1 MPTPYG
7 SRGGMAFSAEE
18 LRVLR
23 SALALALKADPVA
36 ADAHGCVRLADDVE
50 EAVSESR
57 RLRSFLLADLARYRE
72 ALPGAAAGYL
82 AELEEALTAG
92 YLPRPD
98 DLAALRSLRAEAA
111 GPQERARREALLL
124 RCERI
129 ADLAVRTRL
138 PSLPRG
144 RSAPSPETPRI
155 PAPARPAHEPH
166 ALPADAPQ
174 PRLAPEPDSTEP
186 LAPPDAAPPTRGP
199 EDAALDAV
207 PEENGG
213 QETPSESAPAEP
225 PSENPEPQHAPG
237 REETEPP
244 SPHPAHPVPTP
255 AEVFPPRRPGS
266 PTQAHPTP
274 AVTA

>member
-23 SALALALKADPVA
+23 SALALALKADPGA
-36 ADAHGCVRLADDVE
+36 ADAHGCVRLADAVE

-98 DLAALRSLRAEAA
+98 DLAALRSLCTEAA

-144 RSAPSPETPRI
+144 RNAPAPETPRI
-155 PAPARPAHEPH
+155 PAPARPAPEPH

-174 PRLAPEPDSTEP
+174 PQLAPAEPV
-186 LAPPDAAPPTRGP
+186 APPDTPAPDGP
-199 EDAALDAV
+199 VLDAA
-207 PEENGG
+207 PEENGDEEAPPDEDAPPG
-213 QETPSESAPAEP
+213 RPSAE
-225 PSENPEPQHAPG
+225 PEPQHAPG
-237 REETEPP
+237 REEPEPP
-244 SPHPAHPVPTP
+244 SAHPAHPVPTP

-266 PTQAHPTP
+266 PAQAHPTP